1 MVLILMRSSENCMR
15 KTRIKIMGMNKIVT
29 AIKENATFLISTHK
43 SPDGDAL
50 GSSIA
55 LGLGLKKIGK
65 EVVYAFEKP
74 GGGKFSFL
82 NELNEIN
89 GSYIDKSFD
98 VGIFLDSSDPD
109 HLFDSSLMERC
120 RLRINIDHHVSNE
133 GYCHLNY
140 VDVNASATGEAV
152 YELLLNLETDID
164 EEIALALY
172 TAIVSDTG
180 NFKYSNVTYKTHEI
194 ASKLYKFPNRYWEIS
209 RKLFDETT
217 FEKVQLIGYAL
228 GKISLAKDGRVAL
241 IHLSYE
247 DLKKFSDDADMEGVI
262 NYARDIRGVEVA
274 VMIKETS
281 KDIFKVS
288 FRANTNFDVS
298 KIAVY
303 YGGGGH
309 SKAAGCTIRDMKFE
323 DVLEDIKSHIV
334 F

>member
-1 MVLILMRSSENCMR
+1 
-15 KTRIKIMGMNKIVT
+15 MGMNKIT
-29 AIKENATFLISTHK
+29 SAIKENSTFLISTHK

-50 GSSIA
+50 GSSFA
-55 LGLGLKKIGK
+55 LGLALKKMGK
-65 EVVYAFEKP
+65 NVFYALEKP
-74 GGGKFSFL
+74 GGGKYSFL
-82 NELNEIN
+82 NELNELN
-89 GSYIDKSFD
+89 GSYGDRSFD

-109 HLFDSSLMERC
+109 HLYDASLMERC
-120 RLRINIDHHVSNE
+120 RIRINIDHHVSNN

-152 YELLLNLETDID
+152 YELLENLNVELD

-180 NFKYSNVTYKTHEI
+180 NFKYSNVTYKTHDI
-194 ASKLYKFPNRYWEIS
+194 ASKLYRYPNRYWEIS

-228 GKISLAKDGRVAL
+228 GRISLIKEGKAAV
-241 IHLSYE
+241 IHLSHE

-262 NYARDIRGVEVA
+262 NYARDIKGVEVA

-281 KDIFKVS
+281 RDTFKVS
-288 FRANTNFDVS
+288 FRANTDFDVS
-298 KIAVY
+298 KIAVH

-309 SKAAGCTIRDMKFE
+309 SKAAGCTIRDMRFE